1 MGTQDD
7 ELIERATPDELR
19 QQLREMTRRRDEWR
33 KRCEDL
39 KHLLFLAQ
47 CDVTRLRKSLQQ
59 GLN

>member
-1 MGTQDD
+1 MGAQDD

-39 KHLLFLAQ
+39 QRLLFLAQ

-59 GLN
+59 DLN